1 MEKNQLEQYVTV
13 VEAGSISKAAKILYL
28 AQPNLSKTIQMMEE
42 EMGQKL
48 LLRSHR
54 GVETTPLGKELYYHA
69 KNILERFGMIDEWK
83 TMHQKT
89 LPCYLNV
96 SISSLFLD
104 KRILQEFS
112 RQTQSMETF
121 IQLHET
127 TPKSVLEDLVNGQ
140 AELGIVILNDQILPA
155 FQKIAEA
162 KEIHVEVIDRKPYC
176 LHYYRHYH
184 LEKDLSQDLRFLNH
198 YIWIH
203 FPLDFFGYL
212 NASLSQ
218 YGFMIQESQKRIVS
232 NNYHAMIQM
241 LCFLDAFI
249 FGNIWQKEE
258 FARTNI
264 ASIPLSYIHI
274 QQNFI
279 ILTKKREALSH
290 AGILY
295 LKILKE
301 IYQL

>member
-1 MEKNQLEQYVTV
+1 
-13 VEAGSISKAAKILYL
+13 
-28 AQPNLSKTIQMMEE
+28 
-42 EMGQKL
+42 
-48 LLRSHR
+48 
-54 GVETTPLGKELYYHA
+54 
-69 KNILERFGMIDEWK
+69 
-83 TMHQKT
+83 
-89 LPCYLNV
+89 
-96 SISSLFLD
+96 
-104 KRILQEFS
+104 
-112 RQTQSMETF
+112 
-121 IQLHET
+121 
-127 TPKSVLEDLVNGQ
+127 
-140 AELGIVILNDQILPA
+140 
-155 FQKIAEA
+155 
-162 KEIHVEVIDRKPYC
+162 
-176 LHYYRHYH
+176 
-184 LEKDLSQDLRFLNH
+184 
-198 YIWIH
+198 
-203 FPLDFFGYL
+203 
-212 NASLSQ
+212 
-218 YGFMIQESQKRIVS
+218 MIQVSQKRIVS